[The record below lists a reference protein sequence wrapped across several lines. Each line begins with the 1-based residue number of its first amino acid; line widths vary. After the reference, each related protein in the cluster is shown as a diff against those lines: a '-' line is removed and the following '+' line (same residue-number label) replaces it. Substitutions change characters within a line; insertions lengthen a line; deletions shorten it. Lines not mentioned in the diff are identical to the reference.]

1 MPTKNVN
8 LTPDLMQFVAD
19 EIAAGE
25 YGNHSEVVRAGLSL
39 LRVRTAKQR
48 ALLAE
53 LKASRAEFDAGKS
66 EPLTREL
73 LRALADDAKQRA
85 RNRTATLA

>member
-1 MPTKNVN
+1 MDTDRP

-25 YGNHSEVVRAGLSL
+25 YSNHSEVVRAGLSL

-48 ALLAE
+48 ALLANLE
-53 LKASRAEFDAGKS
+53 ASRVEFDAGS
-66 EPLTREL
+66 SVPLTREL
-73 LRALADDAKQRA
+73 LRDIADGAKKRA
-85 RNRTATLA
+85 RKPKAGRA

>member
-25 YGNHSEVVRAGLSL
+25 YSNHSEVVRAGLSL

-53 LKASRAEFDAGKS
+53 LEASRAEFDAGKS

-73 LRALADDAKQRA
+73 LRALADDAKKRA
-85 RNRTATLA
+85 RNRTATPA

>member
-25 YGNHSEVVRAGLSL
+25 YSNHSEVVRAGLSL

-53 LKASRAEFDAGKS
+53 LEASRTEFDAGKS

-73 LRALADDAKQRA
+73 LRALADDAKKRA
-85 RNRTATLA
+85 RNRTATPA

>member
-25 YGNHSEVVRAGLSL
+25 YSNHSEVVRAGLSL

-53 LKASRAEFDAGKS
+53 IEASRAEFEAGKS
-66 EPLTREL
+66 VKLTREL
-73 LRALADDAKQRA
+73 LRTIADGAKKRA
-85 RNRTATLA
+85 RKHTATLA